1 MPSRS
6 DLAMGGGRR
15 GRGPKG
21 RGPRRGELAGFLAL
35 GLFLALI
42 ALLLIPPQAPRPPP
56 AASSAT
62 TARMRAAI
70 VDQLGALFPNPAFLS
85 EAKALLRRAGFE
97 VDVYGP
103 GEVTMSLY
111 ASLPARGY
119 RLIVYR
125 VHSGV
130 GEWPGGRIVGLFT
143 TEAYSPLAYP
153 REQLAKLIGPAQAF
167 EGGDVVF
174 AIAPGF
180 IRDRSIM
187 DYGGAVIILM
197 GCFGLYG
204 EELPRAFIDRGAS
217 AVIGWTG
224 LVDIDHTD
232 EATLLL
238 LRGLLGG
245 MSIEEA
251 VGEAAR
257 AVGPGSNGHS
267 ALGYYPPGRGALRIR
282 AGR

>member
-103 GEVTMSLY
+103 GGGHDEPL
-111 ASLPARGY
+111 
-119 RLIVYR
+119 RLTA
-125 VHSGV
+125 GQ
-130 GEWPGGRIVGLFT
+130 GL
-143 TEAYSPLAYP
+143 
-153 REQLAKLIGPAQAF
+153 
-167 EGGDVVF
+167 
-174 AIAPGF
+174 
-180 IRDRSIM
+180 
-187 DYGGAVIILM
+187 
-197 GCFGLYG
+197 
-204 EELPRAFIDRGAS
+204 
-217 AVIGWTG
+217 
-224 LVDIDHTD
+224 
-232 EATLLL
+232 
-238 LRGLLGG
+238 
-245 MSIEEA
+245 
-251 VGEAAR
+251 
-257 AVGPGSNGHS
+257 
-267 ALGYYPPGRGALRIR
+267 
-282 AGR
+282 